1 MAPTVLSRT
10 FGGSWEKYIH
20 FQSLA
25 GPRYFAPKKSTAE
38 TAEIALANAWGLP
51 LISPDISMPRW
62 NHSTK
67 QTHIV
72 HPSQHVITCV
82 SLGMSGTAAI
92 NIRDLS
98 ILQRF
103 LPPKDY
109 NKLLQNL
116 RRKRQRKSK
125 TEAKSISRKV
135 EDLREKWRVPFQE
148 KKEDKGKVKLEK
160 IFSLEGAF
168 QRMSPEPER
177 YDDAFWYIISLF

>member
-20 FQSLA
+20 FRSPA
-25 GPRYFAPKKSTAE
+25 APRYFAPKKSTAE

-51 LISPDISMPRW
+51 LISPDISMPRC
-62 NHSTK
+62 
-67 QTHIV
+67 HIV
-72 HPSQHVITCV
+72 LPSQHVITCV
-82 SLGMSGTAAI
+82 PLGMSGTAAI
-92 NIRDLS
+92 NTRNLS
-98 ILQRF
+98 FFQRF

-109 NKLLQNL
+109 NKLLRNL

-125 TEAKSISRKV
+125 TEAISISRKV